1 MIDAIVALFVFGM
14 IAAAVL
20 FCLAWVT
27 ILPTIG
33 LLYWVGY
40 IG

>member
-1 MIDAIVALFVFGM
+1 MEEFTAIVALAIMGA
-14 IAAAVL
+14 IGL

-33 LLYWVGY
+33 LLYWLGY
-40 IG
+40 LK